1 MAARDTGTEQM
12 IKEAAKE
19 AFFTKGQMYA
29 TTQDIA
35 DAAGISRTSLHYYF
49 RSRDELM
56 KQVFDEAVNDLNG
69 KLYKLMESAL
79 PFKER

>member
-1 MAARDTGTEQM
+1 
-12 IKEAAKE
+12 
-19 AFFTKGQMYA
+19 
-29 TTQDIA
+29 
-35 DAAGISRTSLHYYF
+35 
-49 RSRDELM
+49 M